1 MQANDSRDS
10 IKRADI
16 VGKDL
21 VVHWGD
27 GHRGSF
33 HPIWLRHQCEC
44 ETCGRLNERQVAPL
58 DAPAH
63 QIDTCYRALRL
74 TFKLQAGEGLIF
86 DDQRVFHGRTVFSP
100 EEPTRSVLTSP
111 VDLEEF
117 YSNIR
122 LLRTSLE
129 EGASPIT
136 YGQEM

>member
-1 MQANDSRDS
+1 MLA
-10 IKRADI
+10 
-16 VGKDL
+16 L
-21 VVHWGD
+21 VYD
-27 GHRGSF
+27 
-33 HPIWLRHQCEC
+33 P
-44 ETCGRLNERQVAPL
+44 
-58 DAPAH
+58 
-63 QIDTCYRALRL
+63 ALRL

-86 DDQRVFHGRTVFSP
+86 DNQRVFHGRTEFSP

-136 YGQEM
+136 YGQGMLG